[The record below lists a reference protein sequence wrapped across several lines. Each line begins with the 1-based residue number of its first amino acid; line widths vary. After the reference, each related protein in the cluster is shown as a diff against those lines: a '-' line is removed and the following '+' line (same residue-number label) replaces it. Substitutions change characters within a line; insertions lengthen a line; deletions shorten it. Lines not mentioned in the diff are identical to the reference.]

1 MVCSPYQKLATN
13 QNFSMFYPSWW
24 YGVVGHLESCD
35 GNENYCRCHN
45 SVLEFHQHTPGS
57 RWRSTAVNRKEHREE
72 GDEADG
78 FYGGIRK
85 LYNNEEISR
94 WKRLWPTEVLE

>member
-1 MVCSPYQKLATN
+1 LLTVLLTLINIKFLRTDT
-13 QNFSMFYPSWW
+13 
-24 YGVVGHLESCD
+24 V
-35 GNENYCRCHN
+35 
-45 SVLEFHQHTPGS
+45 VLEFHQYTPGS
-57 RWRSTAVNRKEHREE
+57 RWRSTAINRKEHREE